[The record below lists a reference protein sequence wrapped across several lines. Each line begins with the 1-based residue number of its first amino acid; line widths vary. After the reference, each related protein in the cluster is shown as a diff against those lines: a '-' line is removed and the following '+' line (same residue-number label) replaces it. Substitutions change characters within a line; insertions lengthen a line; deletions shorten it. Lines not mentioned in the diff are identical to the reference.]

1 MSFRHRARTL
11 AAAASAAGVVLL
23 GVAVGGM
30 ASVDRELSAAT
41 APAPAA
47 PAGSLQVVYEV
58 DTVRSAGDC
67 PERRRGGPSDA
78 SRSLRARGDGRHQ
91 EL

>member
-11 AAAASAAGVVLL
+11 AATAAAAGAVLL
-23 GVAVGGM
+23 GAAVGGM
-30 ASVDRELSAAT
+30 ASVDRQLSAAT

-47 PAGSLQVVYEV
+47 SGSLQVVYEV
-58 DTVRSAGDC
+58 DTSRSAGDC
-67 PERRRGGPSDA
+67 PERGGRG
-78 SRSLRARGDGRHQ
+78 ARGDAHHQ

>member
-11 AAAASAAGVVLL
+11 AATAAAAGAVLL
-23 GVAVGGM
+23 GASVGGM
-30 ASVDRELSAAT
+30 ASVDRQLSAAT

-47 PAGSLQVVYEV
+47 TDGGSLQVVYEV
-58 DTVRSAGDC
+58 DTARSAGDC
-67 PERRRGGPSDA
+67 PERGGNS
-78 SRSLRARGDGRHQ
+78 ARGDGRHQ